1 MTVYD
6 GNRNLVAA
14 LSYFLG
20 FITGVVILLVEKDDK
35 FIRFHAM
42 QSTIVFG
49 AIFIIDIFLGLIIG
63 SIPLLNFLSSLTNT
77 LVFIIALVVW
87 IVSMFKA
94 FQGQIYKWPIAGNIA
109 ERQTVQSR

>member
-20 FITGVVILLVEKDDK
+20 FITGIVILLVEKDDK

-42 QSTIVFG
+42 QSTLVFG
-49 AIFIIDIFLGLIIG
+49 AIFVADIILGAVIGAVPILNLI
-63 SIPLLNFLSSLTNT
+63 NSLFNT
-77 LVFIIALVVW
+77 LVFIVAIIVW
-87 IVSMFKA
+87 IVSMLKA
-94 FQGQIYKWPIAGNIA
+94 FQGQMFKWPVVGNFA
-109 ERQTVQSR
+109 ERQIK

>member
-42 QSTIVFG
+42 QSTLVFG
-49 AIFIIDIFLGLIIG
+49 VIFVADIILGAVIGAVPILNLI
-63 SIPLLNFLSSLTNT
+63 NSLFNT
-77 LVFIIALVVW
+77 LVFIVALIVW
-87 IVSMFKA
+87 IVSMLKA
-94 FQGQIYKWPIAGNIA
+94 FQGQMFKWPVVGNFA
-109 ERQTVQSR
+109 ERQIGR

>member
-20 FITGVVILLVEKDDK
+20 FITGIVILLVEKNDK

-42 QSTIVFG
+42 QSTLVFG
-49 AIFIIDIFLGLIIG
+49 AIFVADIILGAVIGAVPILNLI
-63 SIPLLNFLSSLTNT
+63 NSLFNT
-77 LVFIIALVVW
+77 LVFIVALIVW
-87 IVSMFKA
+87 IVSMLKA
-94 FQGQIYKWPIAGNIA
+94 FQGQMFKWPVVGNFA
-109 ERQTVQSR
+109 ERQIK

>member
-42 QSTIVFG
+42 QSTLIFG
-49 AIFIIDIFLGLIIG
+49 AIFVIDIILGAVIG
-63 SIPLLNFLSSLTNT
+63 AVPILNFINSLFNT
-77 LVFIIALVVW
+77 LVFIVALIVW
-87 IVSMFKA
+87 IVSMLKA
-94 FQGQIYKWPIAGNIA
+94 FQGQMFKWPVVGNFA
-109 ERQTVQSR
+109 EKQIGR

>member
-20 FITGVVILLVEKDDK
+20 FITGIVILLVEKDDK

-42 QSTIVFG
+42 QSTLVFG
-49 AIFIIDIFLGLIIG
+49 VIFVADIILGAVIGAVPILNLI
-63 SIPLLNFLSSLTNT
+63 NSLFNT
-77 LVFIIALVVW
+77 LVFIVALIVW
-87 IVSMFKA
+87 IVSMLKA
-94 FQGQIYKWPIAGNIA
+94 FQGQMFKWPVVGNFA
-109 ERQTVQSR
+109 EKQIK

>member
-42 QSTIVFG
+42 QSTLVFG
-49 AIFIIDIFLGLIIG
+49 AIFVFDIILGAVIGAVPILNLI
-63 SIPLLNFLSSLTNT
+63 NSLFNT
-77 LVFIIALVVW
+77 LVFIVALIVW
-87 IVSMFKA
+87 IVSMLKA
-94 FQGQIYKWPIAGNIA
+94 FQGQMFKWPVVGNFA
-109 ERQTVQSR
+109 EKQIGR

>member
-20 FITGVVILLVEKDDK
+20 FITGIVILLVEKDDK

-42 QSTIVFG
+42 QSSLVFG
-49 AIFIIDIFLGLIIG
+49 AIFVIDIILGAVIGAVPILNLI
-63 SIPLLNFLSSLTNT
+63 NSLFNT
-77 LVFIIALVVW
+77 LVFIVALIVW
-87 IVSMFKA
+87 IVSMLKA
-94 FQGQIYKWPIAGNIA
+94 FQGQMFKWPVVGNFA
-109 ERQTVQSR
+109 EKQIGR

>member
-20 FITGVVILLVEKDDK
+20 FITGIVILLVEKDDK

-42 QSTIVFG
+42 QSTLVFG
-49 AIFIIDIFLGLIIG
+49 VIFVADIILGAVIGAVPILNLI
-63 SIPLLNFLSSLTNT
+63 NSLFNT
-77 LVFIIALVVW
+77 LVFIVALIVW
-87 IVSMFKA
+87 IVSMLKA
-94 FQGQIYKWPIAGNIA
+94 FQGQMFKWPVVGNFA
-109 ERQTVQSR
+109 ERQIK

>member
-20 FITGVVILLVEKDDK
+20 FITGIVILLVEKDDK

-42 QSTIVFG
+42 QSSLVFG
-49 AIFIIDIFLGLIIG
+49 AIFVADIILGAVIGAVPILNLI
-63 SIPLLNFLSSLTNT
+63 NSLFNT
-77 LVFIIALVVW
+77 LVFIIALIVW
-87 IVSMFKA
+87 IVSMLKA
-94 FQGQIYKWPIAGNIA
+94 FQGQMFKWPVVGNFA
-109 ERQTVQSR
+109 EKQIGR

>member
-20 FITGVVILLVEKDDK
+20 FITGVVILLVEKDDI

-42 QSTIVFG
+42 QSTLVFG
-49 AIFIIDIFLGLIIG
+49 AIFVADIILGAVIGAVPILNLI
-63 SIPLLNFLSSLTNT
+63 NSLFNT
-77 LVFIIALVVW
+77 LVFIVALIVW
-87 IVSMFKA
+87 IVSMLKA
-94 FQGQIYKWPIAGNIA
+94 FQGQMFKWPVVGNFA
-109 ERQTVQSR
+109 ERQIK

>member
-1 MTVYD
+1 MTVYE

-42 QSTIVFG
+42 QSSLVFG
-49 AIFIIDIFLGLIIG
+49 AIFVADIILGAVIGAVPILNLI
-63 SIPLLNFLSSLTNT
+63 NSLFNT
-77 LVFIIALVVW
+77 LVFIIALIVW
-87 IVSMFKA
+87 IVSMLKA
-94 FQGQIYKWPIAGNIA
+94 FQGQMFKWPVVGNFA
-109 ERQTVQSR
+109 EKQIGR

>member
-20 FITGVVILLVEKDDK
+20 FITGIVILLVEKDDK

-42 QSTIVFG
+42 QSTLVFG
-49 AIFIIDIFLGLIIG
+49 AIFVIDIILGAVIGAVPILNLIN
-63 SIPLLNFLSSLTNT
+63 LFFNM
-77 LVFIIALVVW
+77 LVFIVAFIVW
-87 IVSMFKA
+87 IVSMLKA
-94 FQGQIYKWPIAGNIA
+94 FQGQMFKWPVVGNFA
-109 ERQTVQSR
+109 ERQIK

>member
-42 QSTIVFG
+42 QSTLIFG
-49 AIFIIDIFLGLIIG
+49 AIFVIDIILGAAIGVVPILNLI
-63 SIPLLNFLSSLTNT
+63 NSLFNT
-77 LVFIIALVVW
+77 LVFIVALIVW
-87 IVSMFKA
+87 IVSMLKA
-94 FQGQIYKWPIAGNIA
+94 FQGQMFKWPIVGNFA
-109 ERQTVQSR
+109 EKQIGR